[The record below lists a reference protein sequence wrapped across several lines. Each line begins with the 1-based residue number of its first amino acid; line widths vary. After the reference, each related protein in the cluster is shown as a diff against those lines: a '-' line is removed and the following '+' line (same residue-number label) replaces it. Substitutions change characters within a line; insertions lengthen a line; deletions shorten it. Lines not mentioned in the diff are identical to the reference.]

1 MSKKTINNVTFGYY
15 IDEDGLYY
23 YSERNG
29 KTDEVFSING
39 VASVSCVDYKEMQLL
54 HLAYIDEN
62 QQDEDINELD
72 ELF

>member
-23 YSERNG
+23 YSEKDG

-39 VASVSCVDYKEMQLL
+39 VASVSCVDYKEMQL
-54 HLAYIDEN
+54 
-62 QQDEDINELD
+62 
-72 ELF
+72 